1 MNILQF
7 CKKSSYFNI
16 FVFNMIKAKN
26 PQDRI
31 MYWDKANTVVN
42 AYFEMKVL
50 TDEEALHLSGV
61 LTRLYFK

>member
-1 MNILQF
+1 
-7 CKKSSYFNI
+7 
-16 FVFNMIKAKN
+16 MIKAKN

-42 AYFEMKVL
+42 AYFEMRVL

-61 LTRLYFK
+61 LTRLYFM

>member
-7 CKKSSYFNI
+7 CRKSSYFNI
-16 FVFNMIKAKN
+16 FVHNMLRAKSID
-26 PQDRI
+26 DRI

-42 AYFEMKVL
+42 SYFEMKVL
-50 TDEEALHLSGV
+50 NNEEALHLSGV